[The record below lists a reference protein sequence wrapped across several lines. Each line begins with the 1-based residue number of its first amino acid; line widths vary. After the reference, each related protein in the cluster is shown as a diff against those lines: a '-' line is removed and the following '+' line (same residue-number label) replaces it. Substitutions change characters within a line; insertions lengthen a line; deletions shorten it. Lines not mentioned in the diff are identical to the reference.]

1 MRAPN
6 FWQKRGLLSTCLVPA
21 SWPLRVAAK
30 LRRVTVTPQTLPVPV
45 FCIGNVTV
53 GGSGKTPLSLG
64 IQKRLL
70 AHGVHGHFLTRGYGG
85 SLKGPVKVDIEMH
98 SALEVGDEALLLARQ
113 APCWVS
119 ANRSAGALAAV
130 ESGAGAIIMDDGFQN
145 PSLQKTLSLIAV
157 DSTYGFGNGR
167 VMPAGPLREPVGEG
181 LARADGVIIVGP
193 RLKNPAMSEIYLTRK
208 PVVGARLV
216 ASDATKIAGR
226 PVIAFAGIG
235 RPGKFF
241 ETLREIDCEI
251 IAKYEFADHQ
261 PYNMQDIGPIIKH
274 ASEAGLSVVT
284 TEKDF
289 VRVPESLR
297 THVLPLRV
305 EIEWDDAGQIDALLK
320 KAI

>member
-6 FWQKRGLLSTCLVPA
+6 FWQKHGLLSTCLVPA
-21 SWPLRVAAK
+21 SWPLRVVAQ

-98 SALEVGDEALLLARQ
+98 SAREVGDEALLLARQ

-157 DSTYGFGNGR
+157 DGTYGFGNGR

-261 PYNMQDIGPIIKH
+261 PYTMRDIGPIIKH

-305 EIEWDDAGQIDALLK
+305 EIKWDDAGQIDALLK

>member
-6 FWQKRGLLSTCLVPA
+6 FWQKRGLLSACLLPA
-21 SWPLRVAAK
+21 SWPLRVGAK
-30 LRRVTVTPQTLPVPV
+30 LRRMTVRPQILPVPV

-167 VMPAGPLREPVGEG
+167 VMPAGPLREPLGEG

-193 RLKNPAMSEIYLTRK
+193 RLKNPAMSEIYRIGK

-216 ASDATKIAGR
+216 ASDVSKIAGR

-251 IAKYEFADHQ
+251 IAKHEFADHQ
-261 PYNMQDIGPIIKH
+261 PYDMQDIGPIIKQ

-284 TEKDF
+284 TEKDL

-297 THVLPLRV
+297 AQVLPLRV